1 MKRIKITE
9 QQADM
14 LKNMGKTKVLKVTQ
28 EQYNRIIEAEELL
41 ELDRSDRVG
50 REWGK
55 NLSGQALKQHDNT
68 KIPGITEMYE
78 AFINELY
85 GITESDP
92 VWGESNF
99 KKLSKLME
107 GCGLIKNNKIAK
119 EKFNGDKNM
128 VREIISLGLEEMC
141 NGGSA
146 YSAMEIMEEAINM
159 SKDSSSDELFKN
171 LVDKF
176 LKTNDNPYVKNEY
189 MKGNYKEAWLASRKL
204 TKEQKLAET
213 EGQPKGIVG
222 LDILNHEPFASL
234 PQSRD
239 INNMRNDV
247 KIPSIQDGDV
257 MNTMMEKDSVEK
269 WISEFKRRFK
279 EEPIFELNPEGVW
292 YDKIRVINKVFK
304 DWQNQYIQGKAAALS
319 SFGSKDEATDAT
331 SSGQSTGSMGKAPI
345 SKLHT
350 GAKSVSDELINDEI
364 ADIET
369 DVETMSPETEEQCK
383 RVVAELLAIM
393 NEPGINNPIKLVEK
407 TREIRRI
414 LHKLDG
420 DAYSD
425 MSQTFSYK
433 VPNMFN
439 NLLKYAEDSL
449 ENGISQE
456 YMDQFTNVYESLM
469 NLTQDIHLEEEEE
482 ITEET
487 TAGSVGG
494 QYATPGF
501 ASSEFMGTKGKKGKA
516 PVNKGITHKK
526 PTLPGGEFVK
536 IKDKCKKYPYCNQG
550 TDAIAEAIA
559 KETGRDISE
568 VKKIITNFNK
578 K

>member
-14 LKNMGKTKVLKVTQ
+14 IKNMGKTKVLKITQ
-28 EQYNRIIEAEELL
+28 EQYNHILESEGLV
-41 ELDRSDRVG
+41 ELDRSNRVG

-68 KIPGITEMYE
+68 KIPGISEMYE
-78 AFINELY
+78 EFIHELY
-85 GITESDP
+85 GLTERDP
-92 VWGESNF
+92 VLGETNYS
-99 KKLSKLME
+99 KLAKLME
-107 GCGLIKNNKIAK
+107 GAGLINHNKIVK

-146 YSAMEIMEEAINM
+146 YSAMEIMEEVIDM
-159 SKDSSSDELFKN
+159 SKDTSSDELFKS
-171 LVDKF
+171 LVEKF

-189 MKGNYKEAWLASRKL
+189 IKGNYKEAWLASRKL

-222 LDILNHEPFASL
+222 LDILKHEPMSTL
-234 PQSRD
+234 PDTRD
-239 INNMRNDV
+239 ISNMKSNV
-247 KIPSIQDGDV
+247 KFPSITDGDA
-257 MNTMMEKDSVEK
+257 MSTMMEKSAIVNWVE
-269 WISEFKRRFK
+269 EFKKRYK

-292 YDKIRVINKVFK
+292 YDKIRVINKAFK
-304 DWQNQYIQGKAAALS
+304 DWQTRYTQGKAAALS
-319 SFGSKDEATDAT
+319 SWGTTDEMTDAS
-331 SSGQSTGSMGKAPI
+331 SSGQFTGGAGKTPI

-350 GAKSVSDELINDEI
+350 GGKSVSDELINDEI
-364 ADIET
+364 ADTET

-383 RVVAELLAIM
+383 RVIGELLAIM
-393 NEPGINNPIKLVEK
+393 NEPGINNPVKLIEK

-414 LHKLDG
+414 LHKLDK
-420 DAYSD
+420 DVYSD

-433 VPNMFN
+433 IPNMFN
-439 NLLKYAEDSL
+439 NLLKYAEESAT
-449 ENGISQE
+449 NGITQD

-469 NLTQDIHLEEEEE
+469 NLSQDIQLEEEEE
-482 ITEET
+482 ISEVT

-494 QYATPGF
+494 QYDTNAFNDATLGNGN
-501 ASSEFMGTKGKKGKA
+501 EKGKG
-516 PVNKGITHKK
+516 PTHKS
-526 PTLPGGEFVK
+526 TSIPGGEFVK
-536 IKDKCKKYPYCNQG
+536 IKDKCKEYPYCNQG

-559 KETGRDISE
+559 KETGRNINE

>member
-14 LKNMGKTKVLKVTQ
+14 LKNMGKTKVLKITQ

-41 ELDRSDRVG
+41 ELDRSNPVG

-55 NLSGQALKQHDNT
+55 NLSGKALTQHDNT

-92 VWGESNF
+92 VWGESKF
-99 KKLSKLME
+99 KKLSRLME
-107 GCGLIKNNKIAK
+107 TCGLIKNNRIVK

-146 YSAMEIMEEAINM
+146 YSAMEMMEEAIDM
-159 SKDSSSDELFKN
+159 SKDITSDELFKN
-171 LVDKF
+171 LVEKF
-176 LKTNDNPYVKNEY
+176 LKTNDNPYIKNEY
-189 MKGNYKEAWLASRKL
+189 MKGNYKEAWLASRRL

-213 EGQPKGIVG
+213 EEQPKGIVG

-239 INNMRNDV
+239 INNMRSDV
-247 KIPSIQDGDV
+247 KIPSVEDGDV
-257 MNTMMEKDSVEK
+257 MSTMMEKDSVER
-269 WISEFKRRFK
+269 WIAEFKRRFK

-304 DWQNQYIQGKAAALS
+304 DWQNKYTQGKAAALS
-319 SFGSKDEATDAT
+319 SWGTTDEETTAG
-331 SSGQSTGSMGKAPI
+331 SSGQYTTGMGQAPI

-364 ADIET
+364 ADVKT
-369 DVETMSPETEEQCK
+369 DTETMSPETEEQCK

-393 NEPGINNPIKLVEK
+393 NEPDINNPVKLTQK

-414 LHKLDG
+414 LHKLDS
-420 DAYSD
+420 DVYSD
-425 MSQTFSYK
+425 MSITFSYK
-433 VPNMFN
+433 IPNMFN
-439 NLLKYAEDSL
+439 NLLKYAEESL
-449 ENGISQE
+449 NSGITEE
-456 YMDQFTNVYESLM
+456 YIDHFTNVYESLM
-469 NLTQDIHLEEEEE
+469 NLSQDIQLEEEEE
-482 ITEET
+482 ITEVT

-494 QYATPGF
+494 QYDTNAFNDATLGDGN
-501 ASSEFMGTKGKKGKA
+501 EKGKG
-516 PVNKGITHKK
+516 PTHKS
-526 PTLPGGEFVK
+526 TSIPGGEFVN
-536 IKDKCKKYPYCNQG
+536 IKDKCKEYPYCNQG

-559 KETGRDISE
+559 KETGRDINE